1 MLNSNFSTLDS
12 MLLNLY
18 AASCKYQI
26 IGLMCIC
33 EARMMEVTN
42 TANCLEIYK
51 IADLFE
57 SVKLKSHV
65 MNYIIVHYVDVC
77 ATDQYKTIVSNYHQE
92 EQCARIFNDMN
103 QAVTKSNV
111 YRTNC
116 LNLIGMHNI
125 TTSSSSSGVDNIKTA
140 ESNPHRSNSTCVI
153 S

>member
-1 MLNSNFSTLDS
+1 

-18 AASCKYQI
+18 AAACKYQVV
-26 IGLMCIC
+26 GLMSIC
-33 EARMMEVTN
+33 EARMIEVAN
-42 TANCLEIYK
+42 TANCLDIYK
-51 IADLFE
+51 VADLFE
-57 SVKLKSHV
+57 SVKLKAHV

-77 ATDQYKTIVSNYHQE
+77 ATEQYKAIVSCYHLD

-116 LNLIGMHNI
+116 LNLIGMHNV
-125 TTSSSSSGVDNIKTA
+125 SSSSGGGVDNIKTA
-140 ESNPHRSNSTCVI
+140 ESSSHRSNNTCII